1 MYDNERGDEN
11 RRGDGIKMSQEL
23 GCRAEGDGNGRRSET
38 KLEKENKSLE
48 VAMRFKQDE
57 GRLEEVQ
64 TVFGT
69 ILNSAYL
76 ALAISDA
83 R

>member
-11 RRGDGIKMSQEL
+11 RIRDGTKMSQEL
-23 GCRAEGDGNGRRSET
+23 GYRAEGDENGRRSET

-48 VAMRFKQDE
+48 VAVRFKQDE

-69 ILNSAYL
+69 ILNSACL
-76 ALAISDA
+76 ALAISNA
-83 R
+83 W